1 MKKPTFFLFLSAVA
15 IFASAAWISSKLPHA
30 SPIETPT
37 PSVAE
42 TPKALSGETAKMAPA
57 LKQHDLSA
65 SLKNKR
71 QSNDS
76 PNSLS
81 NSETRSPAP
90 LTTLSAIEAHR
101 FPQGFVIDHEIQKL
115 PDSTNLKQI
124 RIIDSATELGL
135 VRIEEIV
142 DPASNLLLKRSEM
155 RANTLLIK
163 LNDGVA
169 PQSIVSAN
177 PSIFKSFTQILLEQP
192 LYEFHLASH
201 NVAALPRA
209 LEFAAKLQGDLL
221 VYAEPNGIIVS
232 SKTPND
238 PKFPALWGLE
248 RIQAPLAWD
257 VRNNTTSFPLI
268 VAVVDTGI
276 DYRHEDLKNNMWVNP
291 NETQDGK
298 DNDRNGYIDD
308 IYGVNAVS
316 GLNTLGNGN
325 PLDRDGHG
333 THVAGTI
340 AALGDNS
347 VGVVGVCWNLIKKA
361 TPPSTKDSGGIMAVR
376 CLTTAGGTD
385 AWIAVGIQYAVKQGA
400 KIINLSLGGPSDTNT
415 LRDAVRSAQTQGV
428 ILVASAGNDG
438 KDIDLPDNFQ
448 YPACYEFDNIV
459 TVGASNEADAAAGFS
474 NFGSKGLLSH
484 VDIFAPGDGIE
495 STLPGNEYGS
505 MSGTSMAAP
514 HVSGALALLV
524 AQYPAEGYKG
534 TISRLYGKADKIAGL
549 ATKCKTSARI
559 NLYQSILN
567 ISVRPT
573 PPIRNV
579 PNIRIVPER
588 GTISRDLPNLV
599 APSIP
604 SPRATPLPIVDR
616 PAPRPKATPRAKVK

>member
-1 MKKPTFFLFLSAVA
+1 MKKPTLFLFLSAVA
-15 IFASAAWISSKLPHA
+15 IFAFATWISSKLPHA

-42 TPKALSGETAKMAPA
+42 TPEAFSGETAKMAPV
-57 LKQHDLSA
+57 LKQHDLA
-65 SLKNKR
+65 GSLKNKR

-101 FPQGFVIDHEIQKL
+101 FPQGFVIDHESQKIPL
-115 PDSTNLKQI
+115 STNIKQI

-177 PSIFKSFTQILLEQP
+177 PSIFKSFTQILLDQP

-238 PKFPALWGLE
+238 PRFPALWGLE

-257 VRNNTTSFPLI
+257 VRNNTTSFPLV
-268 VAVVDTGI
+268 VAVVDTGV
-276 DYRHEDLKNNMWVNP
+276 DYNHEDLKKNMWVNP

-308 IYGVNAVS
+308 IYGMNAIP
-316 GLNTLGNGN
+316 GLNTTGNGN
-325 PLDRDGHG
+325 PFDQHGHG

-361 TPPSTKDSGGIMAVR
+361 TPPSTKDSGGIMAVK

-415 LRDAVRSAQTQGV
+415 LRDAVRSAQTRGV
-428 ILVASAGNDG
+428 ILVASAGNEGD
-438 KDIDLPDNFQ
+438 DIDLPGNFK

-474 NFGSKGLLSH
+474 NFGSKGLQSH
-484 VDIFAPGDGIE
+484 VDIFAPGDRIE
-495 STLPGNEYGS
+495 STLPGNKYGIK
-505 MSGTSMAAP
+505 SGTSMAAP

-524 AQYPAEGYKG
+524 AQYPSEGYKG

-549 ATKCKTSARI
+549 ATRCKTGARI

>member
-42 TPKALSGETAKMAPA
+42 TPEALSGETANMAYA
-57 LKQHDLSA
+57 AKQHALSG
-65 SLKNKR
+65 SLKNKKP
-71 QSNDS
+71 SNDS
-76 PNSLS
+76 PNFPCK
-81 NSETRSPAP
+81 SETRSPAP

-124 RIIDSATELGL
+124 RIIDSTTELGL

-163 LNDGVA
+163 LIDGVA

-177 PSIFKSFTQILLEQP
+177 PSIFKSFTQILLDQP

-201 NVAALPRA
+201 NVAAIPRA
-209 LEFAAKLQGDLL
+209 LEYAAKLQGDLL

-268 VAVVDTGI
+268 VAVVDTGV
-276 DYRHEDLKNNMWVNP
+276 DYRHEDLKKNMWVNP

-298 DNDRNGYIDD
+298 DNDQNGYIDD
-308 IYGVNAVS
+308 IYGMNAIP
-316 GLNTLGNGN
+316 GLNTTGNGN
-325 PLDRDGHG
+325 PFDQDGHG

-361 TPPSTKDSGGIMAVR
+361 TPPSTKDSGGIMAVK

-415 LRDAVRSAQTQGV
+415 LRDAVRSAQTRGV
-428 ILVASAGNDG
+428 ILVASAGNEGD
-438 KDIDLPDNFQ
+438 DIDLPGNFK

-474 NFGSKGLLSH
+474 NFGSKGLQSH

-495 STLPGNEYGS
+495 STLPGNKYGIK
-505 MSGTSMAAP
+505 SGTSMAAP

-524 AQYPAEGYKG
+524 AQYPSEGYKG

-549 ATKCKTSARI
+549 ATRCKTGARI

-616 PAPRPKATPRAKVK
+616 PAPRPTATPRAKVK

>member
-1 MKKPTFFLFLSAVA
+1 MKKPTLFLFLSAVA
-15 IFASAAWISSKLPHA
+15 IFASATWISSKLPHA

-42 TPKALSGETAKMAPA
+42 TPEALSGETAKMAPA

-177 PSIFKSFTQILLEQP
+177 PSIFKSFTQILVDQP

-238 PKFPALWGLE
+238 PRFQALWGLE

-257 VRNNTTSFPLI
+257 VRNNTTSFPLV
-268 VAVVDTGI
+268 VAVVDTGV
-276 DYRHEDLKNNMWVNP
+276 DYNHEDLKKNMWVNP

-308 IYGVNAVS
+308 IYGMNAIP
-316 GLNTLGNGN
+316 GLNTTGNGN
-325 PLDRDGHG
+325 PFDQDGHG

-361 TPPSTKDSGGIMAVR
+361 TPPSTKDSGGIMAVK

-415 LRDAVRSAQTQGV
+415 LRDAVRSAQTRGV
-428 ILVASAGNDG
+428 ILVASAGNEGD
-438 KDIDLPDNFQ
+438 DIDLPDNFK

-474 NFGSKGLLSH
+474 NFGSKGLQSH
-484 VDIFAPGDGIE
+484 VDIFAPGDAIL
-495 STLPGNEYGS
+495 STLPGNEYGI

-524 AQYPAEGYKG
+524 AQYPSEGYKG

-549 ATKCKTSARI
+549 ATKCKTGARI

-573 PPIRNV
+573 PPIRSV
-579 PNIRIVPER
+579 PNIRNVPER

-599 APSIP
+599 VPP
-604 SPRATPLPIVDR
+604 TPPPRATPIPIVDR
-616 PAPRPKATPRAKVK
+616 PAPRPTVTPRAKGK